1 MKIINKK
8 DYDIS
13 FKFDDKNIKC
23 YSEKKIKEL
32 YPSGNYKIIGET
44 KKNNK
49 KNEIN
54 KITLADKEL
63 IVSKYK
69 SNNKI
74 GYKRKYFVAVGED
87 EYICLLKSNL
97 FIFILSF
104 LIIGTVVSATI
115 GISTFLTTPTL
126 TPDYP
131 LPEEDKQAVK
141 IEGDNTQ
148 KVENQKGGGSVR
160 VRLSNTVKVN
170 LTTGIAT
177 MVYQNPN
184 QSTENSVITLVLINN
199 GNEYYIGRSGL
210 IKPGNQITEL
220 ELNTNNI
227 NLTEGVYKGK
237 YIVDH
242 YNPKT
247 GEKALTNSNFED
259 IEIQV
264 SR

>member
-1 MKIINKK
+1 MKFINKK
-8 DYDIS
+8 DYDTS

-23 YSEKKIKEL
+23 YSEKKINKL

-44 KKNNK
+44 KENNK

-74 GYKRKYFVAVGED
+74 GYKRKYFVAVGEN

-104 LIIGTVVSATI
+104 LIIGIVASVII
-115 GISTFLTTPTL
+115 GISTFLSTSPL

-131 LPEEDKQAVK
+131 LPKEDEQAVK

-148 KVENQKGGGSVR
+148 KVVGQKGGGSVR
-160 VRLSNTVKVN
+160 VRLNNIAKVN
-170 LTTGIAT
+170 LTTGIISMA
-177 MVYQNPN
+177 YQNPN
-184 QSTENSVITLVLINN
+184 QSTESSVITLVLINN
-199 GNEYYIGRSGL
+199 GNEYYIARSGL
-210 IKPGNQITEL
+210 INAGNQITEL
-220 ELNTNNI
+220 KLNDNGI
-227 NLTEGVYKGK
+227 KLTEGVYKGK
-237 YIVDH
+237 YIIDH
-242 YNPKT
+242 YNPET
-247 GEKALTNSNFED
+247 GEKALTNSIFDD